1 MFNKANP
8 KILGIVFALLLALV
22 AASYMGGEDGQRTF
36 KGQLVAFK
44 RKEINRVQIEPRKAS
59 SFELVK
65 QDTTWRLETKDG
77 TYRAGQQQ
85 TGRML
90 ERMTNLEVSQ
100 VVANSPDAW
109 ENYKVSDTLATR
121 VRITAGEQSTRLMIG
136 KLNFSPR
143 SRSAVTYVRQAGD
156 DRVYGVRGMLKRSL
170 ATRANTFRSKML
182 VDLTPS
188 LVEKMHFTLP
198 GDSSFTLKREGTQ
211 WKVSGQQADSSS
223 VAGYLSQISRLKGSS
238 FAPSVRELDDVSHK
252 LIITGEKEV
261 ELSAQKY
268 GGRWIVHSSL
278 LENSFFDDEKGDL
291 HDKLFVGKDHFIK

>member
-8 KILGIVFALLLALV
+8 RILGIVFALLLALV
-22 AASYMGGEDGQRTF
+22 AVSYMGGEDGQRTF
-36 KGQLVAFK
+36 KGQLVALK
-44 RKEINRVQIEPRKAS
+44 HNEIDRVQIEPSKAS
-59 SFELVK
+59 GFELVK
-65 QDTTWRLETKDG
+65 QDTSWRVETKNG
-77 TYRAGQQQ
+77 TYRASQQK

-90 ERMTNLEVSQ
+90 ERLTNLEVTQ
-100 VVANSPDAW
+100 VVANSPEAW
-109 ENYKVSDTLATR
+109 ENYKVGDTLATR
-121 VRITAGEQSTRLMIG
+121 VRIAAGQESAELMIG

-170 ATRANTFRSKML
+170 AARPNTFRSKML
-182 VDLTPS
+182 VDLKPS

-198 GDSSFTLKREGTQ
+198 GDSSFTLQRDGTQ
-211 WKVSGQQADSSS
+211 WKVSGEQADSSS

-238 FAPSVRELDDVSHK
+238 FAPSVSELDDVSHK
-252 LIITGEKEV
+252 LTITAGKEV
-261 ELSAQKY
+261 ELSAQKS

-278 LENSFFDDEKGDL
+278 LENSYFDDEKGDL